1 MTDPLTDSQTDPGS
15 GRFRTT
21 AGGRIDRASTL
32 EFTFDGQ
39 ALTGHPG
46 DTLASALLAA
56 GRHQIATSV
65 KLGRP
70 RGITAAW
77 AEDSGGLVQI
87 EEPFP
92 EPMLLA
98 ATVELYDGLAARG
111 LPGQGRLAD
120 VPDSARYDAVHH
132 HVDVLV
138 VGAGPAGLAAALTA
152 ARSGARVALV
162 DEQAEAGGS
171 LLSGTD
177 VLDGVPATEWVATAV
192 AELAEYPDVLH
203 LQRTT
208 AFGSYDDGFVLAL
221 ERRTDH
227 LGAAAPKQLSRQ
239 RVWRLRARSVVAA
252 TGAHE
257 RPVVFADNDRP
268 GIMLAGAART
278 FLNRYGVLPG
288 REAVVFTTNDSA
300 YDAALDLHRAG
311 VRVRAVVD
319 ARPSAPSRRVE
330 ECEREGIP
338 VIRGAV
344 VTGTRGVERISHALV
359 ASFSAGAAGAA
370 GAVGADLQAIECDLL
385 LVSGGWN
392 PAVHLFSQAR
402 GRLRYDET
410 LGAFLP
416 GEALDGLALSG
427 AAAGVFDLAGCLA
440 DGHRVGREVLTSL
453 EIEPAGAATLP
464 TAAESEPAQPPLVL
478 WRVPDTSGADGN
490 TQFVDL
496 QRDATVAD
504 IARAVS
510 AGLRSIE
517 HIKRYTTIGTAHD
530 QGKTSGILTSG
541 ITAEL
546 LGVPVQQTGTTTF
559 RPPYTP
565 VAFAALAGRDRGR
578 LFDPERFTALQ
589 EWHTGAGA
597 VFEDVGQWKRPRYYP
612 RPGED
617 MEAAVLREC
626 AAARTGVGILDG
638 STLGK
643 IDVQGPDAAVL
654 LDMLYTN
661 LMSSL
666 KVGSVRYGVMCGVD
680 GMVIDDGTVL
690 RLAEDRFLV
699 LTTTGGAAAILDWME
714 EWLQTEWPQLRV
726 HCASVTEQWATF
738 PVVGPRSRDVIGELF
753 PDVDVSKEAF
763 GFMTW
768 RDTSLD
774 GVPIR
779 LARISFSGELAYEVY
794 VSPWHAVAV
803 WERLLE
809 AGSRYG
815 ITPYGTETMHV
826 LRAEKGYPIIGQD
839 TDGTVTPQD
848 LGMAWAVSKKKPDFI
863 GKRSF
868 ARAANQDPMRK
879 NLVGLL
885 PVDRQTV
892 LPEGSQIIEFCADG
906 RLPAP
911 PVPMLGHVTS
921 SYRSAELERPF
932 ALALVKAGRSRIGD
946 TVHIPVNG
954 TLVAVEVT
962 GSVLVDPEGARRDG

>member
-1 MTDPLTDSQTDPGS
+1 MT
-15 GRFRTT
+15 FRTA
-21 AGGRIDRASTL
+21 AGGRIDRDTTL
-32 EFTFDGQ
+32 GFTFDGQ
-39 ALTGHPG
+39 PFTGHPG
-46 DTLASALLAA
+46 DTLASALLAS

-98 ATVELYDGLAARG
+98 ATVELYDGLVAHG
-111 LPGQGRLAD
+111 LPGQGRLASI
-120 VPDSARYDAVHH
+120 PDSARYDAVHH

-138 VGAGPAGLAAALTA
+138 VGAGPAGLAAALSA
-152 ARSGARVALV
+152 ARAGARVALV
-162 DEQAEAGGS
+162 DEQSEAGGS
-171 LLSGTD
+171 LLSSAASTD
-177 VLDGVPATEWVATAV
+177 RLDGAPALDWVAAAV
-192 AELAEYPDVLH
+192 AELADHPEVLH

-227 LGAAAPKQLSRQ
+227 LGASAPKHLSRQ
-239 RVWRLRARSVVAA
+239 RVWRFRARSIVVA

-268 GIMLAGAART
+268 GILLAGAART

-300 YDAALDLHRAG
+300 YDAALDMHAAG
-311 VRVRAVVD
+311 VRVQAVID
-319 ARPSAPSRRVE
+319 ARSAVPGRRVA
-330 ECEREGIP
+330 ECERAGIP
-338 VIRGAV
+338 VVRGTV
-344 VTGTRGVERISHALV
+344 VTGTYGVERVTHALV
-359 ASFSAGAAGAA
+359 APFLGRE
-370 GAVGADLQAIECDLL
+370 VGSERAIACDLL

-402 GRLRYDET
+402 GRLRYADG

-416 GEALDGLALSG
+416 GEELDGLAVAG

-440 DGHRVGREVLTSL
+440 DGRRVAREALTALSL
-453 EIEPAGAATLP
+453 EPARDDGLP
-464 TAAESEPAQPPLVL
+464 VAAEPGAPAAPLVL
-478 WRVPDTSGADGN
+478 WRVPDTSGAGGS

-504 IARAVS
+504 ITRAVQ

-530 QGKTSGILTSG
+530 QGKTSGVITSG

-546 LGVPVQQTGTTTF
+546 LGSPVEDTGTTTF

-578 LFDPERFTALQ
+578 LFDPERVTALH
-589 EWHTGAGA
+589 EWHVAAGA
-597 VFEDVGQWKRPRYYP
+597 VFEDVGQWKRPRFYP
-612 RPGED
+612 QPGED

-626 AAARTGVGILDG
+626 AAARTGVGIIDG

-643 IDVQGPDAAVL
+643 IDVQGADAAVL
-654 LDMLYTN
+654 LDRLYTN
-661 LMSSL
+661 MMSSL

-680 GMVIDDGTVL
+680 GMVIDDGTVI

-699 LTTTGGAAAILDWME
+699 LTTTGGAAKILDWME

-726 HCASVTEQWATF
+726 HCTSVTEQWATF
-738 PVVGPRSRDVIGELF
+738 PVVGPRSRDVIGAVF

-763 GFMTW
+763 PFMTW
-768 RDTSLD
+768 RDSSLD
-774 GVPIR
+774 GVPVR
-779 LARISFSGELAYEVY
+779 LARISFSGELAFEVY
-794 VSPWHAVAV
+794 VNLWYAVDV
-803 WERLLE
+803 WQRLLE
-809 AGSRYG
+809 AGRPYG

-848 LGMAWAVSKKKPDFI
+848 LGMTWAVSKKKPDFL

-868 ARAANQDPMRK
+868 ARVANQDPLRK
-879 NLVGLL
+879 HLVGLL

-892 LPEGSQIIEFCADG
+892 LPEGSQIVELCSHG
-906 RLPAP
+906 QLPPP

-921 SYRSAELERPF
+921 SYRSAELGRPF
-932 ALALVKAGRSRIGD
+932 ALALVEGGRSRIGD
-946 TVHIPVNG
+946 TVHVPVDG
-954 TLVAVEVT
+954 TLVPVEVT